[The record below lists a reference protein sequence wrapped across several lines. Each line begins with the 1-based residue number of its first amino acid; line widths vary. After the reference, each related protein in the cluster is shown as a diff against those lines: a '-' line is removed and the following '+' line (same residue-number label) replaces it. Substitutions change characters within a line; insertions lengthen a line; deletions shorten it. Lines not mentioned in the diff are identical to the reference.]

1 MANKIETEWRQWNAT
16 RDSLRGYFILSDR
29 TKIQWRI
36 YKEPGT
42 QPDSWAWSQWG
53 APVDKLGLTVDRLED
68 IVAEVVQKEV
78 TSK

>member
-16 RDSLRGYFILSDR
+16 RDSLRGYFILSDK

-36 YKEPGT
+36 FKAYNKWEW
-42 QPDSWAWSQWG
+42 QQWG
-53 APVDKLGLTVDRLED
+53 APGRELGLTVDRIED
-68 IVAEVVQKEV
+68 IVAEVVQQEV

>member
-16 RDSLRGYFILSDR
+16 RDSLRGYFILSDK

-36 YKEPGT
+36 FKQYDKWDW
-42 QPDSWAWSQWG
+42 QQWG
-53 APVDKLGLTVDRLED
+53 APDSKLGLTVDRLED